1 MARGFGPFQSTDE
14 GDKALRS
21 KKTLGALAA
30 LFLIGSTTPAF
41 AYLDP
46 GTASVIIQGAI
57 GTVAAG
63 LVLIRVY
70 WYKLKDMFG
79 SKSETA
85 SSGSAAMSDEGRDAG
100 SNSDN

>member
-1 MARGFGPFQSTDE
+1 MLDLL
-14 GDKALRS
+14 GDGTLRN

-30 LFLIGSTTPAF
+30 LFLIGSSAPAY

-63 LVLIRVY
+63 LVLIKVY

-85 SSGSAAMSDEGRDAG
+85 SSGSSAMSDEGRDAG
-100 SNSDN
+100 TKSDS